1 MKERR
6 GRFGARHERRSSMPR
21 AGGWTYNA
29 DDDTHYGAGAMVCRM
44 HTGDWAV
51 YDYCNLPTPFLIS
64 GCAEQAKG
72 AWDQHVNELHR
83 ESTEDRAVH
92 PPASDQA

>member
-1 MKERR
+1 MKERC
-6 GRFGARHERRSSMPR
+6 GRFGARHERRSRMPR

-51 YDYCNLPTPFLIS
+51 YDYRNLPTPFLIS

-72 AWDQHVNELHR
+72 AWDQHVKELHR

-92 PPASDQA
+92 PPASEQA

>member
-44 HTGDWAV
+44 QTGDWAV
-51 YDYCNLPTPFLIS
+51 YDYRNLYEPFLTH
-64 GCAEQAKG
+64 GDAEQGKDD
-72 AWDQHVNELHR
+72 WDQYVKELHR
-83 ESTEDRAVH
+83 ASTEDRAVH
-92 PPASDQA
+92 PPASEQA